1 MVIKKFSS
9 KLVRLKL
16 TIKQKIEVPHRNNV
30 GSPLQMQK
38 SHPLKHLPMPTSKN
52 IGWNVCFMLMFSE

>member
-1 MVIKKFSS
+1 MVIKFSS

-16 TIKQKIEVPHRNNV
+16 TIKRKIELPHRNNV
-30 GSPLQMQK
+30 GFPLQMQK

-52 IGWNVCFMLMFSE
+52 IGWNVRFMLMFSE